1 MSQYELDY
9 LRQKLELKQAEAA
22 LDDAS
27 KAKTQVSLTR
37 DNEGN
42 FGYVY
47 TADDSGVADAEKNY
61 ADKIYE
67 MQKAN
72 AEYITEL

>member
-1 MSQYELDY
+1 M
-9 LRQKLELKQAEAA
+9 
-22 LDDAS
+22 DDAQ

-47 TADDSGVADAEKNY
+47 TADEGNVAEAEKNY
-61 ADKIYE
+61 EDKIYE
-67 MQKAN
+67 MRKSN
-72 AEYITEL
+72 AEYINQVEADLV